1 MVVQVRGSL
10 EAKGIEVDLTTG
22 DIVEKSAREHNERLL
37 GGRGLNHWLLLKGM
51 KQSADCFSPENL
63 LLIGT
68 GSLVG
73 TDVPGANRVQIA
85 SRNCFNNGIGSASAG
100 GDFAPQLRFAGYDYI
115 RVTGRAKEPVFLW
128 IDDERIELR
137 SAQKIWGKTTGET
150 DDLLKAELGDP
161 DLQTLRIGPAGEN
174 LVRAAC
180 IIVSE
185 GRAAGRCGV
194 GAVMG
199 SKNLK
204 AIAVRVTKEIQLA
217 RKIEFTQLLQQILD
231 RFEKYDVIK
240 RERKQGTTAVTF
252 KPPYRLLPGRNFQNP
267 AWKGK
272 LKQQDFDKYIV
283 DSRGCFSCPVRCC
296 HSFEIS
302 DGIYGGT
309 KIKKMEANSIW
320 DFGPRLGI
328 DTSET
333 IIKAHELCQQYGLD
347 IDNTSG
353 VIAWAFECY
362 QKGIL
367 SKADAEDMELMW
379 GDGKAVISLIEK
391 IAYRRGLGGLLAE
404 GCKKA
409 SEKFGKGSE
418 EFCIHIKGQDLF
430 ENMRDARG
438 WALGVA
444 VSERAGGHTRGA
456 PLVEYN
462 KGLVPEVMQEVFGFP
477 FATDEISSEGKAR
490 LVVYYERFHAIL
502 DSLGVCYLASNWT
515 TDLDLPGPRDFAQ
528 LFSAATGLELSP
540 DDLMAI
546 GEEIHTIGK
555 VFNTIHAGFTRH
567 DDYPPRR
574 MMEEPVDSG
583 YYKGEVL
590 SSDEWGRMLDE
601 YYELH
606 GWDKN
611 TGWATERTLKSLGFE
626 ESITKELEN
635 MGRLPH

>member
-1 MVVQVRGSL
+1 MVVQARGCL
-10 EAKGIEVDLTTG
+10 EGKGIEVNLTTG
-22 DIVEKSAREHNERLL
+22 DIVEKSAREYNERFL
-37 GGRGLNHWLLLKGM
+37 GGRGLNHWLLLKEM
-51 KQSADCFSPENL
+51 QQSADCFSPENP

-68 GSLVG
+68 GCLVG

-85 SRNCFNNGIGSASAG
+85 SRNCFNNGLGSSSAG

-137 SAQKIWGKTTGET
+137 SAQMIWGKTTGET
-150 DDLLKAELGDP
+150 DDLIKAELGDP
-161 DLQTLRIGPAGEN
+161 DIQTLRIGPAGEN

-204 AIAVRVTKEIQLA
+204 AVAVRGTKEIQLA
-217 RKIEFTQLLQQILD
+217 REVEFAELLQQILK
-231 RFEKYDVIK
+231 RFEKSDVIK

-267 AWKGK
+267 AWRGK
-272 LKQQDFDKYIV
+272 LKQQDFDKYMV
-283 DSRGCFSCPVRCC
+283 DNRGCFACPVRCC

-302 DGIYGGT
+302 DGIYRGT

-328 DTSET
+328 DASES

-347 IDNTSG
+347 VDNTSG

-367 SKADAEDMELMW
+367 GKADTENMELMW
-379 GDGKAVISLIEK
+379 GDGEAVISFIEK

-409 SEKFGKGSE
+409 SEEFGKGSE
-418 EFCIHIKGQDLF
+418 EFCIQIKGQELF

-462 KGLVPEVMQEVFGFP
+462 KGLVPQLIQEIFGFP
-477 FATDEISSEGKAR
+477 FSTDELSSEGKAR

-515 TDLDLPGPRDFAQ
+515 TDFDLPGPRDFAR
-528 LFSAATGLELSP
+528 LLSAATGLAISP

-546 GEEIHTIGK
+546 GERIHTIGK
-555 VFNTIHAGFTRH
+555 VFNTLHAGFTRN

-590 SSDEWGRMLDE
+590 SRYEWDRMLDE
-601 YYELH
+601 YCELH
-606 GWDKN
+606 GWDKK
-611 TGWATERTLKSLGFE
+611 TGWATEGTLKSLGFE
-626 ESITKELEN
+626 ESIIQELEN
-635 MGRLPH
+635 IGRLPH